1 MPTIP
6 PPPPLPI
13 SSAIS
18 ILKHRNSIDK
28 NNNISNSSIIQSV
41 VLWAFPDYTVQCSC
55 YFARTC
61 VTSSPR
67 ECSYLRV
74 EPILQNGMNLKILEL
89 EICAKKKCEKNF

>member
-13 SSAIS
+13 SSAIN
-18 ILKHRNSIDK
+18 ILKHRNSIDQ
-28 NNNISNSSIIQSV
+28 NNNIIGNSSIIQSV
-41 VLWAFPDYTVQCSC
+41 VLWAFPDYSVQCSC

-61 VTSSPR
+61 VNSSPR

-74 EPILQNGMNLKILEL
+74 EPILQNGKNLR
-89 EICAKKKCEKNF
+89 KKT